1 MSAEPSEHWSVLRE
15 RGGVLG
21 LRIMF
26 GVYRRLGRSVV
37 LLLLY
42 PVVAYFWLTADKP
55 RRASRYYLGKV
66 RARLAELGRSSP
78 EPLTTFNHILHFA
91 KALLDKGAMWGG
103 WFSQD
108 GVEFDDPAQIEA
120 LRARRQGALLIG
132 SHHGNLEMLRGFGES
147 HGLKVNALVSTRNS
161 PKLNRALSIVSP
173 RAFDR
178 MTEVDSLGPDAVI
191 KLEAWL
197 AAGEHVAIVGDRV
210 SVRHKERSVYAP
222 FFGRPAPFPE
232 GPFVLAS
239 LLACPVYLV
248 FCSKVG
254 AKYRVYLE
262 PFSDAIVLPRE
273 RRREALEHEVAR
285 YASRLEAH
293 CLLAP
298 TQWFNFFDFWDQG
311 NGYANGNS
319 NAQVDGQGNVERAK

>member
-1 MSAEPSEHWSVLRE
+1 MNAGPSEHWSVARE

-26 GVYRRLGRSVV
+26 GAYRWLGRSVV
-37 LLLLY
+37 ILLLY

-55 RRASRYYLGKV
+55 RRASRYYLERV
-66 RARLAELGRSSP
+66 RARLQELGRTSP
-78 EPLTTFNHILHFA
+78 ERLTTFNHILQFG
-91 KALLDKGAMWGG
+91 KATLDKGAIWAG
-103 WFSQD
+103 WFAQ
-108 GVEFDDPAQIEA
+108 GEIEFDDPAQIEA
-120 LRARRQGALLIG
+120 LRALRHGALFIG
-132 SHHGNLEMLRGFGES
+132 SHHGNLEMLRGFGEA

-173 RAFDR
+173 RAFER
-178 MTEVDSLGPDAVI
+178 MTQVDSLGPDAVI
-191 KLEAWL
+191 KLEGWL
-197 AAGEHVAIVGDRV
+197 RAGEHVAIVGDRV
-210 SVRHKERSVYAP
+210 SIRHKERSVYAP

-254 AKYRVYLE
+254 RKYRVFLE
-262 PFSDAIVLPRE
+262 PFADKLVLPRE
-273 RRREALEHEVAR
+273 RRREALEQHVAR
-285 YASRLEAH
+285 YAQRLEVH

-298 TQWFNFFDFWDQG
+298 TQWFNFFDFWEQG
-311 NGYANGNS
+311 NAEG
-319 NAQVDGQGNVERAK
+319 AK